1 MRISIEDNRAR
12 RRKGFRTEQ
21 VATDLVNPSYSDVAN
36 RSIDSGGDKLVR
48 LFVDPPT
55 LDQHISNDA
64 TSAQVIVEIHGG
76 LVTINKKLEL
86 ALDLTEN

>member
-1 MRISIEDNRAR
+1 MTIGPGGEQGSR
-12 RRKGFRTEQ
+12 GEQ
-21 VATDLVNPSYSDVAN
+21 VATDLVNPSQFDVAN

-48 LFVDPPT
+48 LFVDPPS
-55 LDQHISNDA
+55 LDQHISTDA
-64 TSAQVIVEIHGG
+64 TSAQVIVEIYGG